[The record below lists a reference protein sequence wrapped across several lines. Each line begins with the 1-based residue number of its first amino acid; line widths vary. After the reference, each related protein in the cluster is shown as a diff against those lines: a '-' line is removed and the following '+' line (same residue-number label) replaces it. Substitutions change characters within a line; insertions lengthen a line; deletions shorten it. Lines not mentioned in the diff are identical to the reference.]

1 VIPELVQV
9 TPGSAATTRWQQPFD
24 AALTDVFQ
32 VQADIAGRVAREL
45 DLALA
50 DSSRQDLA
58 ARPTQSLA
66 AYDAYLKGLE
76 IINGTSDPVR
86 LRQAMSYFEQAVV
99 LDTTYAAAW
108 ARLSQA
114 ASYIGLISFPTPALT
129 ERARTAAERA
139 LALAPNSPEAHLAM
153 GDYLRRVKQDNAR
166 AIEEYGQGERQA
178 PSNAELFRGIAL
190 AEQAVGRWDAA
201 LEHMRQAERL
211 DPRSGQTV
219 QVLAQ
224 ALMNTRR
231 FDEALAATDRWI
243 AVAPGNP
250 YAYEMKAMVLVA
262 KGDLT
267 AARAI
272 IQAPPATVPLTRFV
286 SWVATYNEM
295 YWLLSDEQ
303 RSLLLRLP
311 PSEFDDD
318 RGSWGL
324 SIAGVAR
331 LKGDEA
337 MARTYGDS
345 ARIALEEQLRGA
357 PEDGQLHVLYGVA
370 LAYVGRKA
378 DAIREGQR
386 GVALR
391 PPSADAL
398 NHPYM
403 RHQLARIYTLIGEP
417 DRAIDIL
424 ESLLKIQY
432 VLTPAWLK
440 ADPTWDPLRGHPRF
454 DRLVGAGSA

>member
-1 VIPELVQV
+1 
-9 TPGSAATTRWQQPFD
+9 
-24 AALTDVFQ
+24 
-32 VQADIAGRVAREL
+32 
-45 DLALA
+45 
-50 DSSRQDLA
+50 
-58 ARPTQSLA
+58 
-66 AYDAYLKGLE
+66 
-76 IINGTSDPVR
+76 
-86 LRQAMSYFEQAVV
+86 
-99 LDTTYAAAW
+99 
-108 ARLSQA
+108 
-114 ASYIGLISFPTPALT
+114 
-129 ERARTAAERA
+129 
-139 LALAPNSPEAHLAM
+139 
-153 GDYLRRVKQDNAR
+153 
-166 AIEEYGQGERQA
+166 
-178 PSNAELFRGIAL
+178 
-190 AEQAVGRWDAA
+190 
-201 LEHMRQAERL
+201 
-211 DPRSGQTV
+211 
-219 QVLAQ
+219 
-224 ALMNTRR
+224 
-231 FDEALAATDRWI
+231 
-243 AVAPGNP
+243 
-250 YAYEMKAMVLVA
+250 
-262 KGDLT
+262 
-267 AARAI
+267 
-272 IQAPPATVPLTRFV
+272 
-286 SWVATYNEM
+286 
-295 YWLLSDEQ
+295 
-303 RSLLLRLP
+303 
-311 PSEFDDD
+311 
-318 RGSWGL
+318 
-324 SIAGVAR
+324 VAR

>member
-1 VIPELVQV
+1 
-9 TPGSAATTRWQQPFD
+9 
-24 AALTDVFQ
+24 
-32 VQADIAGRVAREL
+32 
-45 DLALA
+45 
-50 DSSRQDLA
+50 
-58 ARPTQSLA
+58 
-66 AYDAYLKGLE
+66 
-76 IINGTSDPVR
+76 
-86 LRQAMSYFEQAVV
+86 
-99 LDTTYAAAW
+99 
-108 ARLSQA
+108 
-114 ASYIGLISFPTPALT
+114 
-129 ERARTAAERA
+129 
-139 LALAPNSPEAHLAM
+139 
-153 GDYLRRVKQDNAR
+153 
-166 AIEEYGQGERQA
+166 
-178 PSNAELFRGIAL
+178 
-190 AEQAVGRWDAA
+190 
-201 LEHMRQAERL
+201 
-211 DPRSGQTV
+211 
-219 QVLAQ
+219 VLAQ